1 MSKKIIWDFFK
12 TKGFTD
18 CGIAGLMG
26 NIYVESGFN
35 PKNLQGTGNKALNM
49 TDEEYTKAVD
59 TGAYSYEK
67 WCSDSHGFGL
77 VQWTYHTRKAA
88 LFNYAKK
95 CKKSIGDLQMQLEFL
110 YSELKGYPSVF
121 RALTTATTVREA
133 SDIVMLQYE
142 RPYDQSEKAR
152 KGRAEYGEAIYY
164 EFCRKLVEVKLPVL
178 RKRCSGAEVEALQI
192 LLNGRGFNCGKADG
206 QFGDNTEK
214 AVKAFQKK
222 HGLVA
227 DGIVGKDTWTAILNG

>member
-1 MSKKIIWDFFK
+1 MNKKVIWDFFK

-35 PKNLQGTGNKALNM
+35 PQNLEGKGNNALKM
-49 TDEEYTKAVD
+49 TDDEYTKAVD
-59 TGAYSYEK
+59 SGAYSY
-67 WCSDSHGFGL
+67 DLFQRDTHGFGL

-95 CKKSIGDLQMQLEFL
+95 CNKSIGDLNMQLEFL
-110 YSELKGYPSVF
+110 YGELKGYPSVF
-121 RALTTATTVREA
+121 KALQTATTVREA

-164 EFCRKLVEVKLPVL
+164 EFCKKLVDVKLPVL
-178 RKRCSGAEVEALQI
+178 RKRCSGDSVKALQI
-192 LLNGRGFNCGKADG
+192 LLNGLGYDCGKADG
-206 QFGDNTEK
+206 EFGDKTEK
-214 AVKAFQKK
+214 AVIAFQKK
-222 HGLVA
+222 NRLDA
-227 DGIVGKDTWTAILNG
+227 DGIVGKDTWTVILNG